1 MAFSPPEYCRL
12 FAQKKAYQG
21 GGGGV
26 TGTPG
31 PPLATPLFHC
41 TEMKETCTRGLPLT
55 DKLLCMNTFSR
66 SIRFVEGLRLIIFWL
81 AKSDKVTFL
90 DAWAVYT

>member
-1 MAFSPPEYCRL
+1 MEFSPPEYCRL
-12 FAQKKAYQG
+12 FAQKKAHQ
-21 GGGGV
+21 GGV

-31 PPLATPLFHC
+31 TLLATPLFHC
-41 TEMKETCTRGLPLT
+41 TGMKETCTRGLPLT

-81 AKSDKVTFL
+81 AKSDKGTFL
-90 DAWAVYT
+90 DAWEVYT